1 MDLFGS
7 QGTRLSRCQSGDWF
21 CGLPDFNFSCDKKQV
36 MPIFKCGAIL
46 FDLDG
51 VLVDSTGAVDRAWRE
66 WARIKGVDEEKVIA
80 IAHGVR
86 SIEVIKT
93 VAPHLDAEA
102 EVAELE
108 DREAHEHEGVS
119 VMPGAAELVKSIP
132 EGTWCVVTS
141 GTRLLAASRLQ
152 FAGLPVPMVLVAA
165 DDVVNGK
172 PHPEPY
178 LTGAKLLGV
187 NPAECLVVED
197 APAGIQAARAGGMKV
212 IGMAST
218 FQPQQLKA
226 ADGVVRKLAEIRVRA
241 DGAGTLVVNV
251 G

>member
-1 MDLFGS
+1 DG
-7 QGTRLSRCQSGDWF
+7 F
-21 CGLPDFNFSCDKKQV
+21 CVLPDSNFCCDKKQD
-36 MPIFKCGAIL
+36 MAIFKCAAIL

-66 WARIKGVDEEKVIA
+66 WARMKGVDEEKVIA

-119 VMPGAAELVKSIP
+119 VMPGAADLVKSIP
-132 EGTWCVVTS
+132 EGKWCVVTS

-152 FAGLPVPMVLVAA
+152 FAGVPVPKVLVAA

-172 PHPEPY
+172 PHPE
-178 LTGAKLLGV
+178 
-187 NPAECLVVED
+187 
-197 APAGIQAARAGGMKV
+197 
-212 IGMAST
+212 
-218 FQPQQLKA
+218 
-226 ADGVVRKLAEIRVRA
+226 
-241 DGAGTLVVNV
+241 
-251 G
+251 